1 MRAIV
6 VEKGRPAGLR
16 QLADPDAGPGDVVVD
31 VTWSGVN
38 YKDGLALRGDPG
50 VARVDPLVP
59 GIDVVGVVTS
69 SGSSRFAPG
78 DEVLVNGAGHG
89 ETRPGGFAERVV
101 VDAASAITLPRGID
115 ARRAAAIGT
124 AGFTAMLSVLRLE
137 RDVAPGDGD
146 VVVTG
151 AAGGVGSVAIAVL
164 SRLGYSVSAS
174 SGRLAE
180 QGDYLRS
187 LGATTLVD
195 RDELSGEGK
204 PMQRARWAGAVDSV
218 GSHTL
223 ATILA
228 QTRWGGTVT
237 ACGLAQGSDLPT
249 TVLPFILRGVT
260 LAGVNSVDAP
270 VALREAAW
278 QRLARDLDLD
288 LLDSMT
294 HEVSLDDVLDAG
306 EAVLAGRT
314 RGRTVVRVGGA
325 RI

>member
-6 VEKGRPAGLR
+6 VEKGRAAELR
-16 QLADPDAGPGDVVVD
+16 EIDEPVGGPGDVVVD

-38 YKDGLALRGDPG
+38 YKDGLALRGDAG

-59 GIDVVGVVTS
+59 GIDLVGVVAS
-69 SGSSRFAPG
+69 SGSPRFAPG
-78 DEVLVNGAGHG
+78 DEVIVTGAGHG
-89 ETRPGGFAERVV
+89 ETRQGGFAERVV
-101 VDAASAITLPRGID
+101 VDPANAVVLPPGID
-115 ARRAAAIGT
+115 GRRAAAVGT

-137 RDVAPGDGD
+137 RDVDPEDGD

-151 AAGGVGSVAIAVL
+151 AAGGVGSVAIALL
-164 SRLGYSVSAS
+164 SRLGYSVTAS
-174 SGRLAE
+174 SGRVAE

-187 LGATTLVD
+187 LGASTLID
-195 RDELSGEGK
+195 RGELSGEGK
-204 PMQRARWAGAVDSV
+204 PMQRARWAGGVDSV

-223 ATILA
+223 ATVLA

-260 LAGVNSVDAP
+260 LAGVDSVEAP
-270 VALREAAW
+270 LELRRHAW
-278 QRLARDLDLD
+278 GRLARDLDLD
-288 LLDSMT
+288 LLDSLT
-294 HEVSLDDVLDAG
+294 DEVALADVVGAG
-306 EAVLAGRT
+306 EAILAGRT
-314 RGRTVVRVGGA
+314 RGRTVVRVGEP

>member
-6 VEKGRPAGLR
+6 VEKGRAAELR
-16 QLADPDAGPGDVVVD
+16 ELDEPVAGPGDVVVD

-59 GIDVVGVVTS
+59 GIDLVGVVAS

-89 ETRPGGFAERVV
+89 ETKAGGFAERVV
-101 VDAASAITLPRGID
+101 VDPGSAVLLPPGID
-115 ARRAAAIGT
+115 GRRAAAIGT

-137 RDVAPGDGD
+137 RDVGPDDGD

-187 LGATTLVD
+187 LGAAALVD
-195 RDELSGEGK
+195 RDELSGAGK
-204 PMQRARWAGAVDSV
+204 PMQRARWAGGVDSV

-223 ATILA
+223 ATVLA

-237 ACGLAQGSDLPT
+237 ACGLAQGADLPT

-260 LAGVNSVDAP
+260 LAGVNSVEAP
-270 VALREAAW
+270 LDLRQRAW
-278 QRLARDLDLD
+278 DRLARDLDLD

-294 HEVSLDDVLDAG
+294 GEVALADVVGAG
-306 EAVLAGRT
+306 EAILAGRT
-314 RGRTVVRVGGA
+314 RGRTVVRVGGSH
-325 RI
+325 I

>member
-6 VEKGRPAGLR
+6 VEKGRAAELR
-16 QLADPDAGPGDVVVD
+16 ELDEPVAGPGDVVVD

-38 YKDGLALRGDPG
+38 YKDGLALSGDPG

-59 GIDVVGVVTS
+59 GIDLVGVVAS
-69 SGSSRFAPG
+69 SGSPRFAPG

-89 ETRPGGFAERVV
+89 ETRPGGFAERVE
-101 VDAASAITLPRGID
+101 VDPGSAVLVPRGID
-115 ARRAAAIGT
+115 GRRAAAIGT

-137 RDVAPGDGD
+137 RDVGPDDGD

-174 SGRLAE
+174 SGRVAE

-187 LGATTLVD
+187 LGASTLID
-195 RDELSGEGK
+195 RDELSGAGK
-204 PMQRARWAGAVDSV
+204 PMQRARWAGGVDSV

-223 ATILA
+223 ATVLA

-237 ACGLAQGSDLPT
+237 ACGLAQGTDLPT

-260 LAGVNSVDAP
+260 LAGVNSVEAP
-270 VALREAAW
+270 LELRQRAW
-278 QRLARDLDLD
+278 DRLARDLDLD

-294 HEVSLDDVLDAG
+294 DEVALADVVDAG
-306 EAVLAGRT
+306 EAILAGRT
-314 RGRTVVRVGGA
+314 RGRTVVRVGA
-325 RI
+325 SRI

>member
-6 VEKGRPAGLR
+6 VEKGRAAELR
-16 QLADPDAGPGDVVVD
+16 ELDEPVAGPGDVVVD

-59 GIDVVGVVTS
+59 GIDLVGVVAS
-69 SGSSRFAPG
+69 SGSPRFAPG

-101 VDAASAITLPRGID
+101 VDPGSAVLVPRGID

-137 RDVAPGDGD
+137 RDVGPDDGD

-174 SGRLAE
+174 SGRVAE

-187 LGATTLVD
+187 LGASTLID
-195 RDELSGEGK
+195 RDELSGAGK
-204 PMQRARWAGAVDSV
+204 PMQRARWAGGVDSV

-223 ATILA
+223 ATVLA

-237 ACGLAQGSDLPT
+237 ACGLAQGADLPT
-249 TVLPFILRGVT
+249 TVLPFILRGVS
-260 LAGVNSVDAP
+260 LAGVNSVEAP
-270 VALREAAW
+270 LELRQRAW
-278 QRLARDLDLD
+278 DRLARDLDLD

-294 HEVSLDDVLDAG
+294 DEVALADVVDAG
-306 EAVLAGRT
+306 EAILAGRT
-314 RGRTVVRVGGA
+314 RGRTVVRVGA
-325 RI
+325 SRI